1 MRKSF
6 IMLSMMV
13 CALNASAQT
22 YLEHLQTKEAG
33 KGNVTV
39 VQSPEIDKLV
49 NGNDPKDAVTNKPAT
64 QQPEKKTSTD
74 TKNESAPKKSTHEE
88 TSGSELTT
96 TTTTTK
102 SNAVRRT
109 QKVMGYRIQVFAG
122 GNSRTDKN
130 KAESTGNKIKME
142 FPDQPVYVHFYSP
155 RWICRMGNY
164 RTYAEAESMLRKVRE
179 AGFRQAS
186 LVKGKITVAY

>member
-22 YLEHLQTKEAG
+22 YLEHLQTREAG

-39 VQSPEIDKLV
+39 VESLEIDKLV
-49 NGNDPKDAVTNKPAT
+49 NGNAPKDATSKKPSST
-64 QQPEKKTSTD
+64 PEKKTT
-74 TKNESAPKKSTHEE
+74 TEAKHETTPKKSTHEE

-96 TTTTTK
+96 TTTTT
-102 SNAVRRT
+102 STTAVRRT
-109 QKVMGYRIQVFAG
+109 QKVTGYRIQVFAG
-122 GNSRTDKN
+122 GNSRADKN
-130 KAESTGNKIKME
+130 KAESTGNKLKME

-164 RTYAEAESMLRKVRE
+164 RTYAEAESMLKKVRE

>member
-6 IMLSMMV
+6 IMLTMMV
-13 CALNASAQT
+13 CALHASAQT
-22 YLEHLQTKEAG
+22 YLEHLQTREAG

-39 VQSPEIDKLV
+39 VESHEIDKLV
-49 NGNDPKDAVTNKPAT
+49 NGNAPKDATAKKPVVT
-64 QQPEKKTSTD
+64 QEKKTATEPKHE
-74 TKNESAPKKSTHEE
+74 TAPKKPAHEE
-88 TSGSELTT
+88 STVSEYTPSTSVSTST
-96 TTTTTK
+96 
-102 SNAVRRT
+102 VRRT
-109 QKVMGYRIQVFAG
+109 QKVTGYRIQVFAG
-122 GNSRTDKN
+122 GNSRTDKS
-130 KAESTGNKIKME
+130 KAESIGNKIKME

-164 RTYAEAESMLRKVRE
+164 RSYSEAELMLRKVRE